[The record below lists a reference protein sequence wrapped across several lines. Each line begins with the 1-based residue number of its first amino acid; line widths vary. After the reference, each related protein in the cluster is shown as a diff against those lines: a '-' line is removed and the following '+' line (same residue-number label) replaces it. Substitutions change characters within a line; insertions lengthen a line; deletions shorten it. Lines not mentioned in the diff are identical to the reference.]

1 MKKLINKKFIF
12 LIFEL
17 FCLEISLN
25 SCKTKKMFQATIIVY
40 VDRQPTKDVNIGILD
55 QIYCTDLEGK
65 IFVIFKKNS
74 LSKYQFKLT
83 YEGLPSDIFKRMD
96 TTFDSKI
103 QKSPFINKFYLT
115 SQLKPLEKTD
125 MKADQLA
132 SLEKSKEKINLI
144 ASELNNAKIVLSQN
158 ESSLDNYLESHPNSA
173 IGDYKAPFLKQKND
187 ILEKQKMIDDLNSE
201 YIKHKE
207 NITLGELVDIEE
219 FNRQIIL
226 ADKVTANMINNV
238 KTLTTAFTVNVK
250 AKPDIVF
257 LTDDVFFG
265 SGNYLLNSLTD
276 KEKTKINKYTDK
288 IKKLKDDN
296 YSDYKPNNLRLKLKF
311 VGYTDGVPVGDTLAL
326 KISKLCILSSDLN
339 VCLSELRAREMFPAF
354 SKDFKNYHTIA
365 DCTGKGD
372 ILAKN
377 KNSNPSLRKC
387 EVSFSLMPEN
397 LIDK

>member
-1 MKKLINKKFIF
+1 
-12 LIFEL
+12 
-17 FCLEISLN
+17 
-25 SCKTKKMFQATIIVY
+25 
-40 VDRQPTKDVNIGILD
+40 
-55 QIYCTDLEGK
+55 
-65 IFVIFKKNS
+65 
-74 LSKYQFKLT
+74 
-83 YEGLPSDIFKRMD
+83 
-96 TTFDSKI
+96 
-103 QKSPFINKFYLT
+103 
-115 SQLKPLEKTD
+115 
-125 MKADQLA
+125 
-132 SLEKSKEKINLI
+132 
-144 ASELNNAKIVLSQN
+144 
-158 ESSLDNYLESHPNSA
+158 
-173 IGDYKAPFLKQKND
+173 
-187 ILEKQKMIDDLNSE
+187 
-201 YIKHKE
+201 
-207 NITLGELVDIEE
+207 
-219 FNRQIIL
+219 
-226 ADKVTANMINNV
+226 MINNV

-296 YSDYKPNNLRLKLKF
+296 YSDYKPNNLSLNLKF